1 MNEWQSL
8 RINADRLRSDIDAL
22 STIGRDAHGVLFR
35 PAFSPQYEKAR
46 SWLRSRLSEAGVEN
60 YDDAAGNVIGRV
72 GANWHPCVMSGSHI
86 DTVPDGGPLDGAY
99 GTLAA
104 VEVARILKE
113 SEIKL
118 PCAFECVAFVDE
130 EGHYFDALGS
140 KALCGTVKPSEIYNA
155 HNAHGELLS
164 TAMQA
169 AGFDPDKVVLAK
181 REAREISSYVELHI
195 EQGPVLETLQIPLGN
210 VEAIVGTNNL
220 WVTFT
225 GEPNHS
231 GTTPMNLRRDAFSGA
246 AEFCTRARE
255 YVLKNGTPDRVRI
268 TYGIVQLQPG
278 SHNIVP
284 EKVRL
289 FQEIRE
295 VTDDIKQQLVEET
308 VQLACN
314 IANKYLLKVEFESV
328 PGANAAP
335 MSKRVRKAIADVA
348 ADMKLPVYDMPSGA
362 LHDAQ
367 NLAQITDSGMIF
379 VPSKGGRSHRA
390 DEDTEWRHLELGANI
405 LLQTVLR
412 LIHNVN

>member
-1 MNEWQSL
+1 MTEWQSL
-8 RINADRLRSDIDAL
+8 RINAERLRSDIDAL
-22 STIGRDAHGVLFR
+22 STIGRDVHGVLFR

-46 SWLRSRLSEAGVEN
+46 SWLRSRLSEAGIEN

-72 GANWHPCVMSGSHI
+72 GGKRLPCVMSGSHI
-86 DTVPDGGPLDGAY
+86 DTVPDGGILDGAY

-118 PCAFECVAFVDE
+118 PCAFECVTFVDE

-140 KALCGTVKPSEIYNA
+140 KALCGTVKPSEIHNA

-195 EQGPVLETLQIPLGN
+195 EQGPVLEALQIPLGN
-210 VEAIVGTNNL
+210 VGAIVGTNNL

-255 YVLKNGTPDRVRI
+255 YVLNNGTPGQVRI

-284 EKVRL
+284 AKVRL

-295 VTDDIKQQLVEET
+295 VADDIKQQLAEET

-314 IANKYLLKVEFESV
+314 IAKKYLLKVDFESV
-328 PGANAAP
+328 PEANAAP

-348 ADMKLPVYDMPSGA
+348 ADLKFPIHDMPSGA

-390 DEDTEWRHLELGANI
+390 DEDTEWRHLELGANV

>member
-72 GANWHPCVMSGSHI
+72 GGNWRPCVMSGSHI

-104 VEVARILKE
+104 MEVARILKE

-140 KALCGTVKPSEIYNA
+140 KALCGKVKPSEIHNA

-231 GTTPMNLRRDAFSGA
+231 
-246 AEFCTRARE
+246 
-255 YVLKNGTPDRVRI
+255 VR
-268 TYGIVQLQPG
+268 
-278 SHNIVP
+278 
-284 EKVRL
+284 
-289 FQEIRE
+289 
-295 VTDDIKQQLVEET
+295 
-308 VQLACN
+308 
-314 IANKYLLKVEFESV
+314 
-328 PGANAAP
+328 
-335 MSKRVRKAIADVA
+335 
-348 ADMKLPVYDMPSGA
+348 
-362 LHDAQ
+362 
-367 NLAQITDSGMIF
+367 
-379 VPSKGGRSHRA
+379 HR
-390 DEDTEWRHLELGANI
+390 
-405 LLQTVLR
+405 
-412 LIHNVN
+412 